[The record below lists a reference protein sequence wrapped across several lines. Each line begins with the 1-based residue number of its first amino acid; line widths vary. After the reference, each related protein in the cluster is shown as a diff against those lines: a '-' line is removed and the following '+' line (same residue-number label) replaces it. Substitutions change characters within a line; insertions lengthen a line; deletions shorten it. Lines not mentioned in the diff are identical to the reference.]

1 MSWNVG
7 GSAGWNQTQGANATL
22 TGGVSV
28 SNSTTV
34 SCAAITIT
42 DQSDPG
48 TGETEWS
55 YVQLDGNGGKQE
67 LNSFY
72 SQWIWG
78 IPFSS
83 YQSGQTSLQFQSTGT
98 TSFDAPNPERFPMPP
113 AELTSTIPLP
123 FGDTFKLQQPVVSSV
138 SPASV
143 KPGDNFTI
151 TGTGMYPSLVTSVV
165 IGGESVPATQYST
178 ASDTQIQVITP
189 NQLGCDLPV
198 VVQTG
203 EGVSNDNVGINISGN
218 SCQ

>member
-28 SNSTTV
+28 SNSTTI
-34 SCAAITIT
+34 SCPGNIIANR
-42 DQSDPG
+42 SDPG
-48 TGETEWS
+48 TGETEWTYQQS
-55 YVQLDGNGGKQE
+55 YDGSQE
-67 LNSFY
+67 LNTFY

-98 TSFDAPNPERFPMPP
+98 EDFGAPDGPVPP
-113 AELTSTIPLP
+113 VQLTSTIPLP
-123 FGDTFKLQQPVVSSV
+123 FGDTFKLQPPVVSSV

-151 TGTGMYPSLVTSVV
+151 TGTGMYPSLVSSVV
-165 IGGESVPATQYST
+165 IGGESVPVTQYST
-178 ASDTQIQVITP
+178 PSNTQIQVITP
-189 NQLGCDLPV
+189 NQSGCDLPV